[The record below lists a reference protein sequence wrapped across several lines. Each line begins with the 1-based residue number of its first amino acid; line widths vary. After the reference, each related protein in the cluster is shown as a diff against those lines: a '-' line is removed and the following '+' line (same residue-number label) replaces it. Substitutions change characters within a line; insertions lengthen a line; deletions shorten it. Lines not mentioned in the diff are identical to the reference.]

1 MFKFSTKRI
10 LQGITV
16 IAAITITWQTAGA
29 TMIDIFT
36 TDDWITFA
44 DDDGIVTPGGG
55 GQAFDENKDIYE
67 YAFNFGKYTEG
78 YFADTDRNKINAV
91 DAGLYRETEWSN
103 DIYFYSNSSPFAM
116 KTGTERTGLGSIT
129 GAGFINGN
137 GNFINNNS
145 YSPLVPYKFFS
156 CFFEKNL
163 VKVLMPAYR
172 SSPVLDS
179 YWRTFSFNLAELTN
193 KEGFNC
199 AGLDVHWTMSCG
211 NDNINASAPVPEPS
225 TILIVGTG
233 LAGLAGY
240 RKKRAQKK

>member
-1 MFKFSTKRI
+1 M
-10 LQGITV
+10 V
-16 IAAITITWQTAGA
+16 
-29 TMIDIFT
+29 DIFT
-36 TDDWITFA
+36 TDDWIPFA

-55 GQAFDENKDIYE
+55 GQAFDAEYFFYKKEGDILSIGLQAGFNIDQGYQTYGDNRYDAGDLALSFDGNKDIYE
-67 YAFNFGKYTEG
+67 YAFDFGKYTEG
-78 YFADTDRNKINAV
+78 YFADTDRDKIDAV
-91 DAGLYRETEWSN
+91 DAGLYRVTEWSN

-116 KTGTERTGLGSIT
+116 KTGTEITGIGSIT

-145 YSPLVPYKFFS
+145 YSS
-156 CFFEKNL
+156 
-163 VKVLMPAYR
+163 
-172 SSPVLDS
+172 LDS

-193 KEGFNC
+193 KEGFNF

-211 NDNINASAPVPEPS
+211 NDNINGSAPVPEPS